1 MRTAQPFRCPPRS
14 LARFAIFCL
23 TLAAPST
30 TATHAQPTT
39 RPAVV
44 AYVPNWVDLP
54 TFAKSIDYAKLT
66 HVNVAFENPRDDAGT
81 MSFHAGDAAL
91 VTAAHAHQV
100 KVLVSIGGGS
110 ASENKA
116 TQARYAALTTDAKR
130 APFVAKLADY
140 VTAHDFDGLDVDLEG
155 PAITAISYGPF
166 VRDLST
172 ALKAKGKL
180 LTAAVSRGYGGEH
193 IPDDALAAFD
203 LIHVMAYDAT
213 GPWSPNRP
221 GQHSSL
227 EYARANV
234 AYWLD
239 ARKVPRSHL
248 VLGVPFYGYGF
259 GDAYRKRDYPYA
271 DIVAAHAGAESADET
286 GKTIWYNGVPTIRG
300 KAKLAIDEHLA
311 GVMIWSL
318 DTDAAGDK
326 SLLSAIDGVLRPPP
340 HAGTP

>member
-1 MRTAQPFRCPPRS
+1 MTWRHLRWTAG
-14 LARFAIFCL
+14 LAAVCL
-23 TLAAPST
+23 TLFALAARAADLPST
-30 TATHAQPTT
+30 
-39 RPAVV
+39 RPVVV
-44 AYVPNWVDLP
+44 AYVPTWIDVP
-54 TFAKSIDYAKLT
+54 KFARTIDYAKVT
-66 HVNVAFENPRDDAGT
+66 HLNVAFENPTDDAGT

-91 VTAAHAHQV
+91 IAAAHAHQV

-110 ASENKA
+110 ASESKA
-116 TQARYAALTTDAKR
+116 AQARYATLTTDAQR
-130 APFVAKLADY
+130 AAFVARLVDY
-140 VTAHDFDGLDVDLEG
+140 VTVHDFDGLDVDLEG
-155 PAITAISYGPF
+155 PAITAIRYGPF
-166 VRDLST
+166 VRDLAA

-213 GPWSPNRP
+213 GPWSPNRA

-234 AYWLD
+234 TYWLD

-271 DIVAAHAGAESADET
+271 EIVAAHPGAESADQAGNT
-286 GKTIWYNGVPTIRG
+286 TWYNGVPTIRA
-300 KAKLAIDEHLA
+300 KAQLALDERLA

-318 DTDAAGDK
+318 DTDATGDK
-326 SLLSAIDGVLRPPP
+326 SLLTAIDGVLRPPP